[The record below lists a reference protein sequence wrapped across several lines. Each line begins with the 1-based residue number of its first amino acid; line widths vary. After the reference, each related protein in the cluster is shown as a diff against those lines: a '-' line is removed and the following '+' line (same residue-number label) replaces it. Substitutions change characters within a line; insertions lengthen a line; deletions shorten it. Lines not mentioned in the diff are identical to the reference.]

1 MTSSTPQR
9 RASSNFGATDFQS
22 DPEAQGDLV
31 AFLRTLLDSDTAPK
45 GSEVKDQ
52 CPSLQKYESSTLNSK
67 IKQFWKKLKRDDS
80 WDPADELSPMELS
93 KPSKR
98 QRLLAENGFDPS
110 EVDGNGDVS
119 TTDLEHLLGLRPTP
133 VPATQLPS
141 NSRPIPKNVLASSS
155 GSNVRATGSAL
166 PSQPATNSKAI
177 KLAYTRLGNQNS
189 TFTSNF
195 RMHEI
200 FDGMNAKGLRFCY
213 ILIRLPTDM
222 RWEVNIVG
230 NGKELNYAFWPTTTS
245 PCDFIDPKFPLFEN
259 PETTAIVKYL
269 SNDSNN
275 EIFRYSFNLPEAVD
289 STCIKERFIYR
300 TITTPDVKGNSVT
313 ITQKVAVLYTY
324 LISGQSFS
332 GAQELW

>member
-31 AFLRTLLDSDTAPK
+31 AFLRMLLDSDTAPK

-52 CPSLQKYESSTLNSK
+52 CPSLQTYESSTLNSK
-67 IKQFWKKLKRDDS
+67 IKQFWKKLKRDDY
-80 WDPADELSPMELS
+80 ELSPMELS

-166 PSQPATNSKAI
+166 PSQPATNSNAI

-213 ILIRLPTDM
+213 ILIRLP
-222 RWEVNIVG
+222 
-230 NGKELNYAFWPTTTS
+230 A

-313 ITQKVAVLYTY
+313 INQKVAVLYTY